1 MQLMFG
7 QVIVNM
13 VPLNVIVGKQTPILK
28 GAVELPSK
36 ASKQNWF
43 IFFFFSMKL
52 WLVLFQEKLRY
63 L

>member
-13 VPLNVIVGKQTPILK
+13 VPLNVIVSKQTPILK

-36 ASKQNWF
+36 ASKQNVF
-43 IFFFFSMKL
+43 IF
-52 WLVLFQEKLRY
+52 
-63 L
+63 